1 MSAHDETY
9 ETSRLILVVLL
20 HRVLLDN
27 INLVAFPHHPA
38 VILI

>member
-27 INLVAFPHHPA
+27 INLVALPHHPA